1 VLAEISGVVHMQGWA
16 RGGLLVVALR
26 AISNLALIS
35 IPDVMPHRVTIPI
48 VWCTAIAT
56 VVIAVVY
63 LFEQTFAAR
72 QRVQRE
78 AEAERARLLAELR
91 QYRGIEWVS
100 ADREHRNASVEIWKA
115 ARHQVVVFGFGMM
128 SVARDPNLIWAM
140 VNRGVD
146 VDVIK
151 VDPQWLI
158 DHPAIAATVDGYYDR
173 DEAFIGQV
181 LQAHGR
187 LEVLARQI
195 NAAGRGQLNIHTYR
209 TTVQYS
215 GTIRDP
221 GTPEASGYVEFH
233 LYRKSIERL
242 GIGLKHYDGGD
253 ELNPPIL
260 HHVLHSLT
268 LAVGHQVPAGRRAPV
283 LGRGD
288 EGLAL
293 GEDPER
299 PATVT

>member
-1 VLAEISGVVHMQGWA
+1 MRESWGVVHMQNWA
-16 RGGLLVVALR
+16 RGSLLVVALG
-26 AISNLALIS
+26 AMSNLALTF

-48 VWCTAIAT
+48 VWCTAVAT

-63 LFEQTFAAR
+63 LFEQTIAAR
-72 QRVQRE
+72 QRVERD
-78 AEAERARLLAELR
+78 AELERARLLNELR

-100 ADREHRNASVEIWKA
+100 ADREHRNASLDIWRA
-115 ARHQVVVFGFGMM
+115 ARHQVVVFGFGMT

-151 VDPQWLI
+151 VDPEWLV
-158 DHPAIAATVDGYYDR
+158 DHPAIASTIDGYYDR

-181 LQAHGR
+181 LQAHVR
-187 LEVLARQI
+187 LEGLAREI
-195 NAAGRGQLNIHTYR
+195 NEAGRGQLNIHTYR

-215 GTIRDP
+215 GSIRDP

-242 GIGLKHYDGGD
+242 GIGLKQYDGD
-253 ELNPPIL
+253 DDLNPPIL
-260 HHVLHSLT
+260 HHVLHSLA
-268 LAVGHQVPAGRRAPV
+268 LAVGHPVPAERRPPA
-283 LGRGD
+283 LGAGD
-288 EGLAL
+288 EGVVL
-293 GEDPER
+293 GGDDVP
-299 PATVT
+299 PGAGQ

>member
-1 VLAEISGVVHMQGWA
+1 M
-16 RGGLLVVALR
+16 
-26 AISNLALIS
+26 SNLALTF
-35 IPDVMPHRVTIPI
+35 IPDVMPHQVTIPI
-48 VWCTAIAT
+48 VWCTAVAT

-63 LFEQTFAAR
+63 LFEQTYVAR
-72 QRVQRE
+72 QRVERA
-78 AEAERARLLAELR
+78 AELERARLLNELR

-100 ADREHRNASVEIWKA
+100 ADREHRNASLDIWKA
-115 ARHQVVVFGFGMM
+115 ARRQVVVFGFGMT

-151 VDPQWLI
+151 VDPEWLV
-158 DHPAIAATVDGYYDR
+158 DNPAIASTIDGYYDR

-181 LQAHGR
+181 LQAHVR
-187 LEVLARQI
+187 LEELARQI
-195 NAAGRGQLNIHTYR
+195 NAAGLGRLNIHTYR

-215 GTIRDP
+215 GSIRDP

-242 GIGLKHYDGGD
+242 GIGLKQYDGD

-260 HHVLHSLT
+260 HHVLHSLA
-268 LAVGHQVPAGRRAPV
+268 LAVGHPVPAERRPPA

-293 GEDPER
+293 GGDGTR
-299 PATVT
+299 PGTAS

>member
-1 VLAEISGVVHMQGWA
+1 MQGWA
-16 RGGLLVVALR
+16 RGSLLIVALG
-26 AISNLALIS
+26 ATSNLVLTF

-48 VWCTAIAT
+48 IWCTGVAT

-63 LFEQTFAAR
+63 LFEQTIATR
-72 QRVQRE
+72 QRVERA
-78 AEAERARLLAELR
+78 AELERARLLNELR

-100 ADREHRNASVEIWKA
+100 ADREHRNASLGIWRA
-115 ARHQVVVFGFGMM
+115 ARRQVVVFGFGMT

-151 VDPQWLI
+151 VDPEWLV
-158 DHPAIAATVDGYYDR
+158 DNPAIASTIDGYYDR

-181 LQAHGR
+181 RQAHDR
-187 LEVLARQI
+187 LEGLARQI
-195 NAAGRGQLNIHTYR
+195 NAGDRGRLNIHTYR

-215 GTIRDP
+215 GSIRDP
-221 GTPEASGYVEFH
+221 GTPEAAGYVEFH

-242 GIGLKHYDGGD
+242 GIGLTQYDD
-253 ELNPPIL
+253 DDDLNPPIL
-260 HHVLHSLT
+260 HHVLHSLS
-268 LAVGHQVPAGRRAPV
+268 LAVGHPVPTERRPRA

-293 GEDPER
+293 GEEDER
-299 PATVT
+299 PLETA

>member
-1 VLAEISGVVHMQGWA
+1 MQGWA
-16 RGGLLVVALR
+16 RGSLLVVALG
-26 AISNLALIS
+26 ATSNLVLTFV
-35 IPDVMPHRVTIPI
+35 PDVMPRRVTIPI
-48 VWCTAIAT
+48 VWCTAVAT

-63 LFEQTFAAR
+63 LFEQTIAAR
-72 QRVQRE
+72 QRVERD
-78 AEAERARLLAELR
+78 AELERARLLNELR

-100 ADREHRNASVEIWKA
+100 ADREHRNASLDIWRA
-115 ARHQVVVFGFGMM
+115 ARRQVVVFGFGMT

-151 VDPQWLI
+151 VDPEWLV
-158 DHPAIAATVDGYYDR
+158 DQPAIAATIDGYYDR

-181 LQAHGR
+181 RQAHDR
-187 LEVLARQI
+187 LEGLARQI
-195 NAAGRGQLNIHTYR
+195 NAEGRGRLSIHTYR

-215 GTIRDP
+215 GSIRDP

-242 GIGLKHYDGGD
+242 GIGLTQYDD
-253 ELNPPIL
+253 DDDLNPPIL
-260 HHVLHSLT
+260 QHVLHSLA
-268 LAVGHQVPAGRRAPV
+268 LAVGHPVPAERRPPA

-288 EGLAL
+288 EGRAL
-293 GEDPER
+293 GEEDER
-299 PATVT
+299 PGAAA

>member
-1 VLAEISGVVHMQGWA
+1 MQGWA
-16 RGGLLVVALR
+16 RGSLLVVALG
-26 AISNLALIS
+26 ATSNLVLTF
-35 IPDVMPHRVTIPI
+35 IPDVMPPRVTIPI
-48 VWCTAIAT
+48 IWCTGVAT

-63 LFEQTFAAR
+63 LFEQTIAVR
-72 QRVQRE
+72 QRVERE
-78 AEAERARLLAELR
+78 ADLERARLLNELR

-100 ADREHRNASVEIWKA
+100 ADREHRNASLEIWKS
-115 ARHQVVVFGFGMM
+115 ARRQVVVFGFGMT

-151 VDPQWLI
+151 VDPQWLV
-158 DHPAIAATVDGYYDR
+158 DQPAIAATIDGYYDR

-181 LQAHGR
+181 RQAHER
-187 LEVLARQI
+187 LEGLAREI
-195 NAAGRGQLNIHTYR
+195 NAEGRGQLNIHTYR

-215 GTIRDP
+215 GSIRDP

-242 GIGLKHYDGGD
+242 GIGLTRYDDED

-260 HHVLHSLT
+260 HHVLHSLS
-268 LAVGHQVPAGRRAPV
+268 LAVGHPVPAVRRPRA

-293 GEDPER
+293 GEEDTR
-299 PATVT
+299 PGTGS

>member
-1 VLAEISGVVHMQGWA
+1 MHGWA
-16 RGGLLVVALR
+16 RGGLLVVALG
-26 AISNLALIS
+26 AMSNLALTF

-48 VWCTAIAT
+48 VWCTAVAT

-63 LFEQTFAAR
+63 LLEQTVAAR
-72 QRVQRE
+72 HRVVRE
-78 AEAERARLLAELR
+78 AELERARLLDELR

-100 ADREHRNASVEIWKA
+100 ADREHRNASLDIWKA
-115 ARHQVVVFGFGMM
+115 ARHQVVVFGFGMT
-128 SVARDPNLIWAM
+128 SVARDPNLIWAI

-151 VDPQWLI
+151 VDPAWLVE
-158 DHPAIAATVDGYYDR
+158 HPAIAATVDGYYDR

-187 LEVLARQI
+187 LEALAREI

-242 GIGLKHYDGGD
+242 GIGLKQYDGD
-253 ELNPPIL
+253 DDLNPPIL

-268 LAVGHQVPAGRRAPV
+268 LAVGHPVPAERRAPV
-283 LGRGD
+283 LGLGD
-288 EGLAL
+288 EHRVL
-293 GEDPER
+293 GEEDAPRE
-299 PATVT
+299 ATS